1 MRANE
6 RSLIDVERNK
16 QKRQIHWDEE
26 IYALEQERIFS
37 RCWLF
42 LAHESLIPN
51 PGDFF
56 CTYMGEDSAIVTR
69 DQNNQIRAFINSCT
83 HRGARVCHAESGH
96 TRAFVCPYHGW
107 TFGIDGSLLSVPSER
122 SVYGSVL
129 DGQRGQLALQPVP
142 RVETFAGFIFGNFD
156 HNAPSLRE
164 YSLFAVVPPAPRVFQ
179 KQDII
184 QIIIN
189 ETSIQK
195 VEKKLDRKKEYDLS
209 GSIDKLPD
217 LVKLLELR
225 LEPGDRSPLAEVG
238 AGGESEFKGD
248 GRVERKDQL
257 STRVSARIIEIKPNG
272 LLLLE
277 ARKTVQSD
285 DEITTVVVSGLCR
298 PEDVTKSN
306 TVQST
311 QLADLVIRV
320 ENEGEARNAA
330 RRGLIPRVLDTV
342 FNF

>member
-1 MRANE
+1 MRLGAG
-6 RSLIDVERNK
+6 R
-16 QKRQIHWDEE
+16 
-26 IYALEQERIFS
+26 
-37 RCWLF
+37 
-42 LAHESLIPN
+42 
-51 PGDFF
+51 
-56 CTYMGEDSAIVTR
+56 MGVVAAGVI
-69 DQNNQIRAFINSCT
+69 
-83 HRGARVCHAESGH
+83 GAAAGG
-96 TRAFVCPYHGW
+96 AAGQ
-107 TFGIDGSLLSVPSER
+107 SLL
-122 SVYGSVL
+122 
-129 DGQRGQLALQPVP
+129 QRPADEPPVVATPPVTP
-142 RVETFAGFIFGNFD
+142 RPVVEPLEPGTVAPAPARPAPANP
-156 HNAPSLRE
+156 APSLRE

-195 VEKKLDRKKEYDLS
+195 FEQKLDRKKEYDLS

-311 QLADLVIRV
+311 QLADLGIRV
-320 ENEGEARNAA
+320 ENEVEARNAA